1 MNYEPK
7 ELLPIVAEL
16 AEKYVGCDSTSISYE
31 TAQMLMEGVIYC
43 LEEGRLYSKMG
54 LRDNKI
60 SVREQYNI
68 GKKLVKDKAVKSNEI
83 FNEMSEYFDDYG
95 VECLYS
101 TVQRGIPEFFKWYD
115 VKFCPQNTILTLD
128 YPILKNI
135 QDLSGVDAIY
145 EYIRA
150 IRIEQLFLR
159 KMERNYVITV
169 LKCAIPKYKDMIENI
184 CEMVLL
190 NMIGHIILKKPF
202 QKFGFTDED
211 FKVLKK
217 IFKDRNI
224 TEIEKLLEVALSEM
238 VEQIYDGNWEML
250 EYFANG
256 IENMAVRIESVAKVN
271 HLERIFVV

>member
-68 GKKLVKDKAVKSNEI
+68 GKKLVKDKAVKANEI

-184 CEMVLL
+184 CEIVLL

-224 TEIEKLLEVALSEM
+224 TEIEKLLEVALREM